1 MQRGK
6 FITFEGGEGVGK
18 TTQIRLLSER
28 LTSKGIDCIATREPG
43 GSPWAEAVRHVL
55 LSGFADKMGL
65 GASGEA
71 VLFAAARAD
80 HVDTKIEPAL
90 SEGKW
95 VLCDRFMDSTRIY
108 QGESGDVPSEL
119 VDSLERIAIDGH
131 KPDLTFVLDL
141 RADVGMHRANAR
153 RSESET
159 ADRFEREEM
168 AVHEGR
174 RNAFLQLATKNPD
187 RCRVIDASQ
196 SIDEIAFDIWQ
207 IVEKTLL
214 KDFAGEQPAA
224 KPSERQ
230 PVKDAEP
237 PAGTHSKP
245 ATKTQEEEA

>member
-18 TTQIRLLSER
+18 TTQIRLLAER
-28 LTSKGIDCIATREPG
+28 LTSKGIECIATREPG

-55 LSGFADKMGL
+55 LSGLADKMGL

-108 QGESGDVPSEL
+108 QGESGDVPSDL

-131 KPDLTFVLDL
+131 QPDLTFVLDL
-141 RADVGMHRANAR
+141 RPMSACIGPTPAAR
-153 RSESET
+153 RPKPRT
-159 ADRFEREEM
+159 ASSVRKWPFTKAAAMPFCSLQGKIRTV
-168 AVHEGR
+168 AKSSTR
-174 RNAFLQLATKNPD
+174 RNPLM
-187 RCRVIDASQ
+187 RS
-196 SIDEIAFDIWQ
+196 
-207 IVEKTLL
+207 
-214 KDFAGEQPAA
+214 
-224 KPSERQ
+224 PSTS
-230 PVKDAEP
+230 
-237 PAGTHSKP
+237 G
-245 ATKTQEEEA
+245 